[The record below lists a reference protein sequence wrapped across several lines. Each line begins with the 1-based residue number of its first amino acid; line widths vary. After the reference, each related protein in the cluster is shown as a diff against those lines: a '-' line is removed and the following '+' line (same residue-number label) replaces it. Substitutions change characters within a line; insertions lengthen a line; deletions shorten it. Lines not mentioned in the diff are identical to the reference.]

1 MSVYKKVIIK
11 DLKGSF
17 KYPIFIGRDIINQ
30 IRFDFQKQIKN
41 KKVFLIYDDFF
52 SPTNKASNPVSKL
65 NKIISEVTIS
75 LKVFPVKSRDTNKNF
90 KKLQSLIE
98 KMLFYKIDRDS
109 VIITFGGGVI
119 GDIGGFAASILLRGI
134 NYIQMPTTLL
144 AQVDSS
150 VGGKTGINT
159 KLGKNLVG
167 AFHQPTKVIIDTSLI
182 STLPKRELYAG
193 FAEVIKYSLIC
204 DKNFFQYLD
213 LNYKKILM
221 VKQPFLE
228 DLIFKSC
235 LIKSK
240 IVSQDEK
247 EKGVRAF
254 LNLGH
259 TFGHAFEALLN
270 YKNSHLI
277 HGEAVAIGICMA
289 FRLSE
294 KLNLCSKD
302 DEKLGDDELKEKL
315 KEVISNVAFRTEIKD
330 SQGQSYDEFRNS
342 VLSYYNSIHKDQQ
355 PALFDSIYA
364 ATVAIANLVMGGGHG
379 NGNGGKG
386 NGNRRT
392 KDNWGPFNQRPMP
405 TDDEIAAMNAG
416 GENNAD
422 RTNATKLVPKGKFT
436 QFTDFLL
443 NTKADSGFQSAI
455 GN

>member
-1 MSVYKKVIIK
+1 MSVYKKIIIK

-52 SPTNKASNPVSKL
+52 NPINKANNPVSKL
-65 NKIISEVTIS
+65 NKIISEVATS

-90 KKLQSLIE
+90 NKLQSLIE

-204 DKNFFQYLD
+204 DKDFFQYLD
-213 LNYKKILM
+213 LNYQKILM
-221 VKQPFLE
+221 MKKPFLE

-302 DEKLGDDELKEKL
+302 DVIKVENIISKFKLPNCIKKHKNLELDYKKVFKKLYADKKVKNGKLTFVLPKGIGNTILKNNLKEKTILDFL
-315 KEVISNVAFRTEIKD
+315 KEEIH
-330 SQGQSYDEFRNS
+330 E
-342 VLSYYNSIHKDQQ
+342 
-355 PALFDSIYA
+355 
-364 ATVAIANLVMGGGHG
+364 
-379 NGNGGKG
+379 
-386 NGNRRT
+386 
-392 KDNWGPFNQRPMP
+392 
-405 TDDEIAAMNAG
+405 
-416 GENNAD
+416 
-422 RTNATKLVPKGKFT
+422 
-436 QFTDFLL
+436 
-443 NTKADSGFQSAI
+443 
-455 GN
+455 

>member
-1 MSVYKKVIIK
+1 MSVYKKIIIK

-52 SPTNKASNPVSKL
+52 NPINKASNPVSKL
-65 NKIISEVTIS
+65 NKIISEVTKS

-90 KKLQSLIE
+90 NKLQSLIE

-159 KLGKNLVG
+159 RLGKNLVG
-167 AFHQPTKVIIDTSLI
+167 TFHQPTKVIIDTSLI

-204 DKNFFQYLD
+204 DKDFFQYLD
-213 LNYKKILM
+213 LNYKNILM
-221 VKQPFLE
+221 MKKPFLE

-302 DEKLGDDELKEKL
+302 DVIKVENIISKFKLPNSINKHKNLELYYKKVFKKLYSDKKVKNGKLTFVLPKGIGNTILKNNLKEKTILEFL
-315 KEVISNVAFRTEIKD
+315 KEEIH
-330 SQGQSYDEFRNS
+330 E
-342 VLSYYNSIHKDQQ
+342 
-355 PALFDSIYA
+355 
-364 ATVAIANLVMGGGHG
+364 
-379 NGNGGKG
+379 
-386 NGNRRT
+386 
-392 KDNWGPFNQRPMP
+392 
-405 TDDEIAAMNAG
+405 
-416 GENNAD
+416 
-422 RTNATKLVPKGKFT
+422 
-436 QFTDFLL
+436 
-443 NTKADSGFQSAI
+443 
-455 GN
+455 

>member
-1 MSVYKKVIIK
+1 MSVYKKIIIK

-52 SPTNKASNPVSKL
+52 NPINKASNPVSKL
-65 NKIISEVTIS
+65 NKIISEVTTS

-90 KKLQSLIE
+90 NKLQSLIE

-204 DKNFFQYLD
+204 DKDFFQYLD

-221 VKQPFLE
+221 MKKPFLE

-302 DEKLGDDELKEKL
+302 DVIKVENI
-315 KEVISNVAFRTEIKD
+315 ISNFKLPNCIKK
-330 SQGQSYDEFRNS
+330 
-342 VLSYYNSIHKDQQ
+342 HK
-355 PALFDSIYA
+355 
-364 ATVAIANLVMGGGHG
+364 NLELDYKKVFKKLYSDKKVK
-379 NGNGGKG
+379 KG
-386 NGNRRT
+386 
-392 KDNWGPFNQRPMP
+392 
-405 TDDEIAAMNAG
+405 
-416 GENNAD
+416 
-422 RTNATKLVPKGKFT
+422 
-436 QFTDFLL
+436 
-443 NTKADSGFQSAI
+443 
-455 GN
+455 